1 MCRLL
6 SDRGET
12 PAAVV
17 EPTCGIGNFLLA
29 AFEQF
34 TTLTAGVGI
43 DINSTSIA
51 TVKHSL
57 QTRSYGKR
65 VQVIQQ
71 SFFDVDW
78 VDILRDLP
86 EPILVV
92 GNPPW
97 ITNADLGALG
107 STNLPQKTNFQNHN
121 GLDAITGKSNFD
133 ISEWMLIK
141 LLERL
146 AGRNATLAMLCKTAV
161 APRFLRM
168 HGRTRSASLVLRFTG
183 STPEHSSTR
192 LSMLA
197 CWYAAFHHPT
207 VLEIAAFISD
217 WGMTNPAA

>member
-1 MCRLL
+1 MAPWTGRPKADEFGDFQTPGNLAAQVCRLL

-97 ITNADLGALG
+97 ITNADLEALG

-161 APRFLRM
+161 AQ
-168 HGRTRSASLVLRFTG
+168 G
-183 STPEHSSTR
+183 SCACMEERDR
-192 LSMLA
+192 LLW
-197 CWYAAFHHPT
+197 C
-207 VLEIAAFISD
+207 
-217 WGMTNPAA
+217 

>member
-1 MCRLL
+1 MLMAARNGRPKADEFGDFQTPGNLAAQVCRLL

-57 QTRSYGKR
+57 QTRSYGNACRSSSK
-65 VQVIQQ
+65 VF
-71 SFFDVDW
+71 SMW
-78 VDILRDLP
+78 TGSTSCANLP

-161 APRFLRM
+161 
-168 HGRTRSASLVLRFTG
+168 VQG
-183 STPEHSSTR
+183 SRACMEERDR
-192 LSMLA
+192 LLW
-197 CWYAAFHHPT
+197 C
-207 VLEIAAFISD
+207 
-217 WGMTNPAA
+217 